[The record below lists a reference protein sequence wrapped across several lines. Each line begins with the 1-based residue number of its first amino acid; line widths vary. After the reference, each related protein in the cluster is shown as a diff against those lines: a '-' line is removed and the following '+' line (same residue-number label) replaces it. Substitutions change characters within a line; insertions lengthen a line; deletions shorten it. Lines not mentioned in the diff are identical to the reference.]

1 MPLATSAAFYVFLQL
16 SPESAGCSQ
25 GQKCQPNTKLLARQG
40 LEAHIVVIL
49 SFEWGSHCRDLLQG
63 LLVVEVA
70 EPLFRRMVGENK
82 NLNFAVWPQ
91 LDVPILQLLSLG
103 NFVEMMRVMKM
114 KAVIF

>member
-1 MPLATSAAFYVFLQL
+1 M
-16 SPESAGCSQ
+16 
-25 GQKCQPNTKLLARQG
+25 KLLARQG